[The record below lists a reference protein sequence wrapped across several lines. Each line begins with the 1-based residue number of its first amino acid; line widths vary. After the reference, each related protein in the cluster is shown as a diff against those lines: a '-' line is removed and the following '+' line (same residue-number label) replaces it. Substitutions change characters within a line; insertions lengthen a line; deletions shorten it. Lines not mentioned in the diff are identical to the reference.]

1 MNSIVDFPTLYKKTE
16 TGAIQFWEIL
26 VQMQSGLLNNTENS
40 PEVEFPQI
48 VTTYGQVG
56 TDSPQKT
63 FDVIYEGK
71 NKGKKNETNAFQQA
85 SKEAE
90 AKWKKQLK
98 KGYVESI
105 EKAEQEEIHEIIE
118 GGIEPMLAFTYEK
131 QGHKIKYPC
140 FGSKKLDGLRMI
152 AIIKNGKASLWSR
165 TRKPITSM
173 NHLIKELEEVF
184 PNQDLILDGEAFNND
199 YKNDFESIVSK
210 VRKDNAEEG
219 AETIQYHVF
228 DIVNDKPFTE
238 RYQQLT
244 EMFEKNQFKHL
255 VLVENEIIQSED
267 EVAEFFQK
275 CKKDG
280 QEGCMLRNA
289 AGLYVNKR
297 SADLIKVKEMQDE
310 EFRIIG
316 IEEGRGKLQGHVGS
330 FICLTNEG
338 QEFNVKMAGN
348 TEKLKEYFENK
359 DLWYNKLLTVQF
371 QDYTQYQIPRF
382 PVGLRIREDI

>member
-1 MNSIVDFPTLYKKTE
+1 MSTIANFPTLYKKTE

-26 VQMQSGLLNNTENS
+26 VQIQSGLLNNAENS
-40 PEVEFPQI
+40 PEVEFPEI
-48 VTTYGQVG
+48 VTTYGQLG
-56 TDSPQKT
+56 TDSPQRT
-63 FDVIYEGK
+63 FDAIHEGK
-71 NKGKKNETNAFQQA
+71 NQGKKNETSPLQQA
-85 SKEAE
+85 IKEAE

-98 KGYVESI
+98 KGYVDSI
-105 EKAEQEEIHEIIE
+105 EKAEKEEISEIIK
-118 GGIEPMLAFTYEK
+118 GGIEPMLAFTFEK
-131 QGHKIKYPC
+131 QGHKLKYPL
-140 FGSKKLDGLRMI
+140 FASPKLDGLRMV
-152 AIIKNGKASLWSR
+152 AVIKNGKASLWSR
-165 TRKPITSM
+165 TRKLITSM
-173 NHLIKELEEVF
+173 GHIVKELEENF

-199 YKNDFESIVSK
+199 YKSDFESIVSK

-219 AETIQYHVF
+219 AETIQYHIF

-244 EMFEKNQFKHL
+244 EMFNTHQFKYL
-255 VLVENEIIQSED
+255 VLVKNEIINSEE

-275 CKKDG
+275 CRKDG

-289 AGLYVNKR
+289 NGLYVNKR
-297 SADLIKVKEMQDE
+297 SADLIKVKEMRDA
-310 EFRIIG
+310 EFKIIG

-338 QEFNVKMAGN
+338 QEFNVKMSGN
-348 TEKLKEYFENK
+348 TEQLKKYFENK

-382 PVGLRIREDI
+382 PVGLRIRSDL